1 MRLQAGGVQRTGKPS
16 GLKRVPY
23 TVFSLHMEESNMKKM
38 KRIISAALTLALAAG
53 MLAGCAG
60 SSSGTPAASSA
71 GGASAGSSSA
81 ERERIT
87 VRVFRSKASHE
98 VAMDQMDVFKVM
110 GEMFNI
116 DFEFDNPPQENYT
129 ERLNLVMMETELP
142 DVIMEIPVTDVLKY
156 GETGVIL
163 PLNDYIENSMPNLKA
178 EMDKRDGVEKAL
190 TYSGGNIY
198 YLPMLDE
205 TPSGNI
211 PYIVRTDWLD
221 QLGLE
226 RPVTIEDWENY
237 WSLVKTTDLN
247 GNGKNDEIPFS
258 AYEIERL
265 RNFCTAWGVL
275 DDFYTDPTDGGKVH
289 YGPIEDKYKEALVWM
304 NDMWNKGYIDQEI
317 ITTDYSAF
325 SAKLAQNIVGSFAGP
340 LGGMLAA
347 QNATMAESV
356 PGFHVAATEPPKG
369 EAGVQ
374 IHTNIDLV
382 PRAVVGATI
391 TSTCKN
397 VDRVVEWLDYMYS
410 AEGQMLLNMGIEG
423 THYTMQDGEPIFTD
437 YILNNPDGLS
447 PKQAVG
453 TFTIAQGTM
462 PSVLCFSE
470 TSQLDDA
477 AVLEAKE
484 NCIIPFLEESNKYVI
499 PGTLS
504 FSSEKD
510 AERRAAMSD
519 IETYVDEMVM
529 KFITGREPIENWD
542 TYVAKVKEMGI
553 ENVIGIYQEAL
564 DAWNS

>member
-1 MRLQAGGVQRTGKPS
+1 
-16 GLKRVPY
+16 
-23 TVFSLHMEESNMKKM
+23 MKKM

-178 EMDKRDGVEKAL
+178 EMDKRDDVEKAL
-190 TYSGGNIY
+190 TYSDGNIY

-356 PGFHVAATEPPKG
+356 PGFHVAAN
-369 EAGVQ
+369 GVENDDQ
-374 IHTNIDLV
+374 PFNGGILLDGHQLGDNVFVFGCFVLGRQDVV
-382 PRAVVGATI
+382 P
-391 TSTCKN
+391 
-397 VDRVVEWLDYMYS
+397 
-410 AEGQMLLNMGIEG
+410 LNLPD
-423 THYTMQDGEPIFTD
+423 DG
-437 YILNNPDGLS
+437 
-447 PKQAVG
+447 QAVDDVFPFSRG
-453 TFTIAQGTM
+453 DRTGFDDLFGLVGPLLIQGTLLFFLRHGGGGRG
-462 PSVLCFSE
+462 P
-470 TSQLDDA
+470 A
-477 AVLEAKE
+477 AVGGFPMAVTHIQTLRFFYKKSLPWRPGVSIGSLSAA
-484 NCIIPFLEESNKYVI
+484 CFIIRFAPGGICAFLAFL
-499 PGTLS
+499 P
-504 FSSEKD
+504 
-510 AERRAAMSD
+510 
-519 IETYVDEMVM
+519 
-529 KFITGREPIENWD
+529 P
-542 TYVAKVKEMGI
+542 
-553 ENVIGIYQEAL
+553 
-564 DAWNS
+564 

>member
-190 TYSGGNIY
+190 TYSDGNIY

-289 YGPIEDKYKEALVWM
+289 YGPIEAEVTYISSVKYKIDISHLIDGVYALFRF
-304 NDMWNKGYIDQEI
+304 I
-317 ITTDYSAF
+317 IPTLRISHSNEPD
-325 SAKLAQNIVGSFAGP
+325 GSFAFTVGFYFFNVF
-340 LGGMLAA
+340 GIDIRFSFDTYIIGM
-347 QNATMAESV
+347 V
-356 PGFHVAATEPPKG
+356 
-369 EAGVQ
+369 
-374 IHTNIDLV
+374 I
-382 PRAVVGATI
+382 
-391 TSTCKN
+391 
-397 VDRVVEWLDYMYS
+397 Y
-410 AEGQMLLNMGIEG
+410 
-423 THYTMQDGEPIFTD
+423 
-437 YILNNPDGLS
+437 YIASG
-447 PKQAVG
+447 KQE
-453 TFTIAQGTM
+453 Q
-462 PSVLCFSE
+462 
-470 TSQLDDA
+470 TSQ
-477 AVLEAKE
+477 KG
-484 NCIIPFLEESNKYVI
+484 IHI
-499 PGTLS
+499 LS
-504 FSSEKD
+504 FHNLL
-510 AERRAAMSD
+510 RL
-519 IETYVDEMVM
+519 
-529 KFITGREPIENWD
+529 FIENFRQRYSFQ
-542 TYVAKVKEMGI
+542 TYGQCSFFRFRVMEQYCRSIV
-553 ENVIGIYQEAL
+553 
-564 DAWNS
+564 

>member
-1 MRLQAGGVQRTGKPS
+1 
-16 GLKRVPY
+16 
-23 TVFSLHMEESNMKKM
+23 MKKM

-190 TYSGGNIY
+190 TYSDGNIY

-317 ITTDYSAF
+317 ITNR
-325 SAKLAQNIVGSFAGP
+325 L
-340 LGGMLAA
+340 LGL
-347 QNATMAESV
+347 QR
-356 PGFHVAATEPPKG
+356 
-369 EAGVQ
+369 EAGAEHRRLLRGPARRHAGRPERHDGG
-374 IHTNIDLV
+374 IRARL
-382 PRAVVGATI
+382 PRRRHRA
-391 TSTCKN
+391 
-397 VDRVVEWLDYMYS
+397 
-410 AEGQMLLNMGIEG
+410 
-423 THYTMQDGEPIFTD
+423 
-437 YILNNPDGLS
+437 
-447 PKQAVG
+447 
-453 TFTIAQGTM
+453 
-462 PSVLCFSE
+462 
-470 TSQLDDA
+470 
-477 AVLEAKE
+477 
-484 NCIIPFLEESNKYVI
+484 
-499 PGTLS
+499 
-504 FSSEKD
+504 
-510 AERRAAMSD
+510 AERRGRRTDSHQHRPCPPRRCGRHHHLHLQKCRPRCGMAGLYVQRRGPDAA
-519 IETYVDEMVM
+519 EH
-529 KFITGREPIENWD
+529 GH
-542 TYVAKVKEMGI
+542 
-553 ENVIGIYQEAL
+553 
-564 DAWNS
+564 

>member
-1 MRLQAGGVQRTGKPS
+1 
-16 GLKRVPY
+16 
-23 TVFSLHMEESNMKKM
+23 
-38 KRIISAALTLALAAG
+38 
-53 MLAGCAG
+53 
-60 SSSGTPAASSA
+60 
-71 GGASAGSSSA
+71 
-81 ERERIT
+81 
-87 VRVFRSKASHE
+87 
-98 VAMDQMDVFKVM
+98 
-110 GEMFNI
+110 
-116 DFEFDNPPQENYT
+116 
-129 ERLNLVMMETELP
+129 MMETELP

-190 TYSGGNIY
+190 TYSDGNIY

-317 ITTDYSAF
+317 ITR
-325 SAKLAQNIVGSFAGP
+325 LLGLQREAGAEHRRLLRGP
-340 LGGMLAA
+340 ARRHAGRPERHDGGI
-347 QNATMAESV
+347 V
-356 PGFHVAATEPPKG
+356 PGSTSPPPSRRK
-369 EAGVQ
+369 ARPAYRS
-374 IHTNIDLV
+374 T
-382 PRAVVGATI
+382 P
-391 TSTCKN
+391 TSTLSPRRCGRHHHLHLQKCRPRCGMAGLY
-397 VDRVVEWLDYMYS
+397 VQRR
-410 AEGQMLLNMGIEG
+410 GQMLLNMGIEG

-453 TFTIAQGTM
+453 TFTIAQEPCPLCCASARPASWTM
-462 PSVLCFSE
+462 LPCWRPRRTASSVPGG
-470 TSQLDDA
+470 
-477 AVLEAKE
+477 
-484 NCIIPFLEESNKYVI
+484 INKYVI

-510 AERRAAMSD
+510 AERRAAMAD

>member
-1 MRLQAGGVQRTGKPS
+1 
-16 GLKRVPY
+16 
-23 TVFSLHMEESNMKKM
+23 MKKM

-190 TYSGGNIY
+190 TYSDGNIY

-226 RPVTIEDWENY
+226 RPVT
-237 WSLVKTTDLN
+237 
-247 GNGKNDEIPFS
+247 
-258 AYEIERL
+258 
-265 RNFCTAWGVL
+265 
-275 DDFYTDPTDGGKVH
+275 
-289 YGPIEDKYKEALVWM
+289 IEDKYKEALVWM